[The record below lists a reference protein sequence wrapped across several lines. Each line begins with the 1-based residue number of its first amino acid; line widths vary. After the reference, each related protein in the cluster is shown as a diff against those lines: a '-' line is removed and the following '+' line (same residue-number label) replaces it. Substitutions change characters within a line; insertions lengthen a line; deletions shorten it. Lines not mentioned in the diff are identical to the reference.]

1 MPGEASVSLM
11 TQRHSGELYL
21 NCSVH
26 FPSTLVGQGVRV
38 KRRVYVVILEGLRP
52 EEVGEALT
60 PNLLTLRND
69 GTYFPHA
76 RSREPIPDH
85 AALLAPVLERLPALG
100 FRTCSVQPDAEH
112 PADAFTSHALHT
124 AIDHSDPDLALV
136 HFGAADPPWGIA
148 RSLAV
153 RTSDEQVG
161 KLVRYLK
168 ATGRWERS
176 VLVVVAGGS
185 APSTGASLQG
195 HINADS
201 LLRGKVVVSRD
212 QLHWTGPAS
221 DRAVALRHLES
232 VVSRVCRPATAPVPM
247 LVAGGDP
254 VVRRGVCATP
264 VSTVDV
270 APTVG
275 RLFGLPEPPGGYDGE
290 PII

>member
-1 MPGEASVSLM
+1 MPGEAAVSLM
-11 TQRHSGELYL
+11 TQRHSDEFNL
-21 NCSVH
+21 NSSVH
-26 FPSTLVGQGVRV
+26 LSSTRIGQGVGV
-38 KRRVYVVILEGLRP
+38 KRRVYVVILDGLRT
-52 EEVGEALT
+52 EEVSEALT
-60 PNLLTLRND
+60 PTLLALRND
-69 GTYFPHA
+69 GTYFPHT
-76 RSREPIPDH
+76 RSPETIPDH
-85 AALLAPVLERLPALG
+85 VTMLAPVLERLPALG
-100 FRTCSVQPDAEH
+100 FRTCSVLPDAEH

-124 AIDHSDPDLALV
+124 VIDETDPDLVLV
-136 HFGAADPPWGIA
+136 TFGDRDPPWGIV

-161 KLVRYLK
+161 KLVRHLK

-176 VLVVVAGGS
+176 VLLVVAGGS
-185 APSTGASLQG
+185 APSTGASLQS

-201 LLRGKVVVSRD
+201 LLRGKVVVAQD

-232 VVSRVCRPATAPVPM
+232 VVSRVRRPATGPVPL

-254 VVRRGVCATP
+254 VVGHGVCATP

-275 RLFGLPEPPGGYDGE
+275 RLFGLPEPPGGYDGRCV
-290 PII
+290 I